1 MRFWVPLAAAPEARR
16 SSHPVGVTRPPI
28 YWHDTQLDHPWPRLE
43 RDHAHSPL
51 RRCDLRHRGR
61 PEVRRAD
68 ALGAGRFAKI
78 GLPASDLLANL
89 DGVLEIGCGLL
100 ILIGLFTKFATLP
113 MIADMLGA
121 ILLTKIPLLWGNAV
135 LYPKEAG
142 IWDFLH
148 EARLEVAMLCGC
160 LFLLIVG
167 AGSYSVDA
175 RVNRGTG
182 AAREEVVA
190 A

>member
-1 MRFWVPLAAAPEARR
+1 MTLN
-16 SSHPVGVTRPPI
+16 SISHDRASGAILLVRLYVGAIFVI
-28 YWHDTQLDHPWPRLE
+28 EGVLKF
-43 RDHAHSPL
+43 
-51 RRCDLRHRGR
+51 
-61 PEVRRAD
+61 VRAD
-68 ALGAGRFAKI
+68 ALGPGRFAKI

-89 DGVLEIGCGLL
+89 DGVLEIGCGLM
-100 ILIGLFTKFATLP
+100 ILAGLLTKLATLP

-121 ILLTKIPLLWGNAV
+121 ILLTKVPLLWGSAA

-148 EARLEVAMLCGC
+148 EARLEFAMLCGC

-167 AGSYSVDA
+167 GGSYSVDA

>member
-1 MRFWVPLAAAPEARR
+1 MTLN
-16 SSHPVGVTRPPI
+16 SISHDRASGAILLVRLYVGAIFVI
-28 YWHDTQLDHPWPRLE
+28 EGVLKF
-43 RDHAHSPL
+43 
-51 RRCDLRHRGR
+51 
-61 PEVRRAD
+61 VRAD
-68 ALGAGRFAKI
+68 ALGPGRFAKI

-89 DGVLEIGCGLL
+89 DGVLEIGCGLM
-100 ILIGLFTKFATLP
+100 ILAGLLTKLATLP

-121 ILLTKIPLLWGNAV
+121 ILLTKVPLLWGSAA

-142 IWDFLH
+142 VWDFLH
-148 EARLEVAMLCGC
+148 EARLEFAMLCGC

-182 AAREEVVA
+182 ATRGEVVA

>member
-1 MRFWVPLAAAPEARR
+1 MTLNSFTHDRAAGGAILLVRLY
-16 SSHPVGVTRPPI
+16 VGAIFVI
-28 YWHDTQLDHPWPRLE
+28 EGVLKF
-43 RDHAHSPL
+43 
-51 RRCDLRHRGR
+51 
-61 PEVRRAD
+61 VRAD
-68 ALGAGRFAKI
+68 ALGPGRFAKI

-100 ILIGLFTKFATLP
+100 ILAGLFTKLATLP

-121 ILLTKIPLLWGNAV
+121 ILLTKVPLLWGSAA

-148 EARLEVAMLCGC
+148 EARLEFAMLCGC
-160 LFLLIVG
+160 LFLLIAG

>member
-1 MRFWVPLAAAPEARR
+1 MTLNSITRDRA
-16 SSHPVGVTRPPI
+16 SSAIMLIRLYVGAIFVI
-28 YWHDTQLDHPWPRLE
+28 EGVLKF
-43 RDHAHSPL
+43 
-51 RRCDLRHRGR
+51 
-61 PEVRRAD
+61 VRAD

-100 ILIGLFTKFATLP
+100 ILVGLFTKFATLP

>member
-1 MRFWVPLAAAPEARR
+1 MNIDNRASGAILLIRLY
-16 SSHPVGVTRPPI
+16 VGAIFVI
-28 YWHDTQLDHPWPRLE
+28 EGVLKF
-43 RDHAHSPL
+43 
-51 RRCDLRHRGR
+51 
-61 PEVRRAD
+61 VRAD
-68 ALGAGRFAKI
+68 ALGAGRFEKI
-78 GLPASDLLANL
+78 GLPASALLANF

-100 ILIGLFTKFATLP
+100 ILAGLFTKLATLP

-121 ILLTKIPLLWGNAV
+121 ILLTKVPLLWGNAA

-142 IWDFLH
+142 VWDFLH
-148 EARLEVAMLCGC
+148 EARLEFAMLCGC
-160 LFLLIVG
+160 LFLFIIG
-167 AGSYSVDA
+167 AGAFSADA